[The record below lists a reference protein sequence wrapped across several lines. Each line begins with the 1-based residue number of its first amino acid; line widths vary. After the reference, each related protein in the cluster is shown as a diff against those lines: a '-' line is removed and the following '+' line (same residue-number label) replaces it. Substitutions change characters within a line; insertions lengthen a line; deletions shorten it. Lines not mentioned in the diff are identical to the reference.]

1 MVCFL
6 MSENIVSLSRR
17 EQGAGERLYV
27 NERLMTLKT
36 RLNLTRPS
44 NTLVWMVAE
53 AAIPRIGVWCT
64 SAINVEARNLP
75 APADFVS
82 IFLHLC
88 PYVGAGKV
96 ISEGNCR
103 HPIVK
108 KTLATKH
115 RS

>member
-27 NERLMTLKT
+27 NERLQTLKT

-82 IFLHLC
+82 IFYIYALMWGQ
-88 PYVGAGKV
+88 V
-96 ISEGNCR
+96 
-103 HPIVK
+103 VK
-108 KTLATKH
+108 KPLQQNIGVNIMFGYA
-115 RS
+115 R